1 MTDLIDD
8 FELPESTPPPAPKRI
23 ARVQSGVVSNVSRI
37 AGRMPAPDGW
47 VVSDTANIGDIW
59 GGESFLP
66 PPSPPP
72 TAEDVYAE
80 ADRRLE
86 ALVATYS
93 PQERETW
100 ATQLDE
106 AKAVKAGATD
116 APFLTPLAAARG
128 WTLDEMADRVLSL
141 AAQFAAASGA
151 ILATR
156 NSLAA
161 MDPIPQDYADDT
173 RWPV

>member
-8 FELPESTPPPAPKRI
+8 FELPESAPPPAPKRI
-23 ARVQSGVVSNVSRI
+23 VRVQAGVVSNISRI
-37 AGRMPAPDGW
+37 AGRMPAPDSW

-59 GGESFLP
+59 DGESFSP

-86 ALVATYS
+86 ALAATYS

-100 ATQLDE
+100 ATQVDE
-106 AKAVKAGATD
+106 AKAIKAGATD
-116 APFLTPLAAARG
+116 APLLAPLAAAGGR
-128 WTLDEMADRVLSL
+128 TLDEMADRVLFL

-151 ILATR
+151 ILAAR
-156 NSLAA
+156 NTLAA
-161 MDPIPQDYADDT
+161 MDPIPQDYADDD
-173 RWPV
+173 RWAV

>member
-47 VVSDTANIGDIW
+47 VVSDTANIGDLW
-59 GGESFLP
+59 DGEKFS
-66 PPSPPP
+66 PSPSPLP
-72 TAEDVYAE
+72 TAKDVYAE
-80 ADRRLE
+80 ADRRLK
-86 ALVATYS
+86 ALAAAYS

-100 ATQLDE
+100 ATQVDE

-116 APFLTPLAAARG
+116 APLLSPLAVVRG
-128 WTLDEMADRVLSL
+128 WTLDEMADRVLLL

-151 ILATR
+151 ILAAR

-161 MDPIPQDYADDT
+161 MDPIPQDYADDG
-173 RWPV
+173 RWVI